1 MSFNLTAIHSAIIA
15 ALVAGDAFEA
25 ELTKLQV
32 LFKGANRAAVKA
44 VVCPIVAAHYGETF
58 ADGEWADS
66 FCAAKR
72 KANRVIKAIVDTEAT
87 PKESAHTAVN
97 EKVLAALVGT
107 VVDAGLSKK
116 EFAAM
121 LTALR
126 AAISFE

>member
-87 PKESAHTAVN
+87 PKESAHIAVD
-97 EKVLAALVGT
+97 EKVLAALVDT
-107 VVDAGLSKK
+107 VVKAGMSKK
-116 EFAAM
+116 EFGAM